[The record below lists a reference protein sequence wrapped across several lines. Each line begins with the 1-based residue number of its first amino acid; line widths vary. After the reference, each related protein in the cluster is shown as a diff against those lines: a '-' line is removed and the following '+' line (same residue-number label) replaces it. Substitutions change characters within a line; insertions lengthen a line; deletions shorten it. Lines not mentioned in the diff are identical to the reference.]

1 MNSDD
6 DEIQEEHANDQGMNN
21 KSEGSRLT
29 YTDMDQDI
37 ANNIDC
43 SEEELNNNPQKCNV
57 KKKEGST
64 TILVIFGGATL
75 SLLLIYLILAFH
87 KYVRE

>member
-6 DEIQEEHANDQGMNN
+6 DEIQEEETKEQGIS